1 MSSFTYDRDFAE
13 YVNLAYFDQNNQLKI
28 GLLKPM
34 SQFK

>member
-13 YVNLAYFDQNNQLKI
+13 CVNPAYFDQNNQLKI